1 MLKITDDSNSKWHF
15 LARPTILDEDGV
27 KRPTKSFS
35 RLMEGI
41 SSKRHGDFYC
51 FGCLHSFCT
60 QSTLKNHVQL
70 CKYSNFCKIELPQ
83 EDRNI
88 NQYSPGSKWLRMNSV
103 IYADF
108 ESILMPYSTCDKEN
122 ITTKKIN
129 KQGPCGYSLNVV
141 ANHNK
146 KSKQTYHRGT
156 STVETFCNE
165 VHEIARELITIEKKP
180 LEKLSNEQQSAH
192 DNAEYCYICK
202 KVFANSKKHRKVRDH
217 DHYTGKY
224 RGAACNLRYTTQV
237 DIPVFFHNGT
247 NYDFNLIMTE
257 LAKEFR
263 REMKCIPLNTNKYMS
278 FSIPI
283 AKKKTT
289 YEPKTQNEPKNRNKP
304 NEQNKQKEQN
314 EQNEPNKE
322 KKYKKPKK
330 SNNMQLKI
338 YGHR

>member
-1 MLKITDDSNSKWHF
+1 M
-15 LARPTILDEDGV
+15 
-27 KRPTKSFS
+27 
-35 RLMEGI
+35 
-41 SSKRHGDFYC
+41 
-51 FGCLHSFCT
+51 GCLHSFCT

-70 CKYSNFCKIELPQ
+70 CKYNNFCKIELPQ
-83 EDRNI
+83 EDKKI

-165 VHEIARELITIEKKP
+165 VREIARDLITIEKKP

-202 KVFANSKKHRKVRDH
+202 KIFANSKKHRKVRDH

-224 RGAACNLRYTTQV
+224 RGTACNLRYTTQV

-263 REMKCIPLNTNKYMS
+263 SEMKCIPLNTNKYMS

-283 AKKKTT
+283 AKK
-289 YEPKTQNEPKNRNKP
+289 
-304 NEQNKQKEQN
+304 
-314 EQNEPNKE
+314 
-322 KKYKKPKK
+322 
-330 SNNMQLKI
+330 NNI
-338 YGHR
+338 